1 MDVLVDVAG
10 HAQALAREDVQDVAL
25 AVLEDVLVAVEA
37 DVQVDAPVVV
47 EQVVL
52 GVAPE
57 DVLLDAL
64 LHVMETAQLT
74 VLTVVQVNGHEA
86 ISSSESE

>member
-10 HAQALAREDVQDVAL
+10 HAQALAREDVQDVVL

-64 LHVMETAQLT
+64 LRVMGTAQLT

-86 ISSSESE
+86 ISSSESG